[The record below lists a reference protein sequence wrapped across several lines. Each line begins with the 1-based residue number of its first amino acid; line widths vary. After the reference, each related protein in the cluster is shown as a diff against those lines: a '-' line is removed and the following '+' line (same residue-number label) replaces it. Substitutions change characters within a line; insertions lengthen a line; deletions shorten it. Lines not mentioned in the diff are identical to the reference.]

1 MLDTL
6 KNKIIAFS
14 QIVSVGGQQTVVRT
28 ASEFAKLTK
37 VKPPPSDQH
46 VEIIIRRTPFAQV
59 GYS

>member
-1 MLDTL
+1 M
-6 KNKIIAFS
+6 
-14 QIVSVGGQQTVVRT
+14 SVGGQQTAVRT

-59 GYS
+59 SSSSQVQTEIG

>member
-1 MLDTL
+1 M
-6 KNKIIAFS
+6 
-14 QIVSVGGQQTVVRT
+14 SVGGQQTAVRT

-59 GYS
+59 SKLTFTQ